1 MSTEVLVVRHGQ
13 TFGNVDEL
21 FCGHSETELTP
32 LGIAQARALGRRLA
46 NETIDV
52 VVASDLS
59 RAADTARHVVDGR
72 GLEITLDPR
81 LREMYYGDWE
91 ALPGK
96 ELIEKHPEVMREFFL
111 CQRAAPGGESVRALR
126 ERTSAALQEI
136 ASQHRGRKVLVV
148 SHGNAIM
155 ALVAESLA
163 MPEHATWSFAFENTS
178 LTRLHV
184 SNSGRVTVRSLNDA
198 SHIEGLTEATA

>member
-13 TFGNVDEL
+13 TFGNVDDL
-21 FCGHSETELTP
+21 FCGHSETALTP
-32 LGIAQARALGRRLA
+32 LGITQAQALGRRLA
-46 NETIDV
+46 NEVIDV

-59 RAADTARHVVDGR
+59 RAADTARHVIEGR
-72 GLEITLDPR
+72 GLELVLDAR

-96 ELIEKHPEVMREFFL
+96 DLIERHPEIMREFFL

-126 ERTSAALQEI
+126 DRTNLAFQEI
-136 ASQHRGRKVLVV
+136 VERHRGKRVMLV

-155 ALVAESLA
+155 ALVAELLA
-163 MPEHATWSFAFENTS
+163 MPEPATWSFAFENTS

-184 SNSGRVTVRSLNDA
+184 SKSGRVTVRSLNDA
-198 SHIEGLTEATA
+198 SHIEGLNEA